1 MWNQVCQALPGVAL
15 CDLDDWELRDG
26 RWDPNL
32 VRSGSGGGGD
42 VDESGEEGV
51 HGAVP
56 VGDRGAL
63 VIGERDSR
71 EHPLKV
77 VLRLEQLAL
86 ARLLGG
92 VEVAA
97 GAGHPVLA
105 LLEEAVAAPAVPEV
119 VVLPRLPIC
128 GAAGGDGVA
137 DGQPWQHYDLGHGGC
152 S

>member
-15 CDLDDWELRDG
+15 CDLDDGELRDG

-32 VRSGSGGGGD
+32 VRSGSDGGGD
-42 VDESGEEGV
+42 VDESCEEGV

-56 VGDRGAL
+56 VVDRGAL

-92 VEVAA
+92 VEVLSLI
-97 GAGHPVLA
+97 HISEPTR
-105 LLEEAVAAPAVPEV
+105 LLSISYAVFC
-119 VVLPRLPIC
+119 LKKKKKKKKKK
-128 GAAGGDGVA
+128 
-137 DGQPWQHYDLGHGGC
+137 HYTTLT
-152 S
+152 